1 MAAITKELDLKSAVE
16 YHYGQFPPATI
27 DYGKLIGQLSHE
39 NYSRAL
45 AVHVPPIE
53 GYDHRAELRKIRLLL
68 ESLL

>member
-1 MAAITKELDLKSAVE
+1 MHVRI
-16 YHYGQFPPATI
+16 GQGEI
-27 DYGKLIGQLSHE
+27 DYGKLIGQLANE

-45 AVHVPPIE
+45 AVHVAPLD